1 MSNCKKFGILSVDN
15 VVPGRSGN
23 GMITVGSHLAGS
35 ARVANVTWTNHTTT
49 GNVAA
54 TELIGGGLGNTGASG
69 NITLTLPSAASV
81 IAAFADTGIDAFV
94 GMTFTV
100 PVTSFAAHSTTIAA
114 STSITFDNAAAS
126 VAVASQKSAS
136 FLFRVASI
144 TSGAES
150 IVVDSIVG
158 N

>member
-1 MSNCKKFGILSVDN
+1 MSNCRKFGILSVDN
-15 VVPGRSGN
+15 VVPGRSGA
-23 GMITVGSHLAGS
+23 ITVGAHLAGT
-35 ARVANVTWTNHTTT
+35 ARIANITWTNHTAT

-54 TELIGGGLGNTGASG
+54 AELVGGGLGNTGASG
-69 NITLTLPSAASV
+69 NIVLTLPSAANV
-81 IAAFADTGIDAFV
+81 IAAFADTGVDAFV

-100 PVTSFAAHSTTIAA
+100 PVTCFAAHSTTISA
-114 STSITFDNAAAS
+114 SSSITFDNAAAS
-126 VAVASQKSAS
+126 VVVSSQKSAS

-144 TSGAES
+144 TVGAES